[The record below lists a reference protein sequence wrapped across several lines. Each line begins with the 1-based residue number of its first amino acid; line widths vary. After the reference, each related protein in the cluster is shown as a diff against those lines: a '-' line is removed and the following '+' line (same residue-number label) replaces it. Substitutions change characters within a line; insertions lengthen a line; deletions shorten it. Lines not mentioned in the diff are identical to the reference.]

1 MKMIKKTPHW
11 ANERGS
17 SMIEIITTL
26 LFVGIALPALLQ
38 LYSYIFINSS
48 VYEVETKAVM
58 LGNQKME
65 EVITDKLSPSRGY
78 AWITT
83 SGRYPSE
90 SLSGGF
96 VRTVVIDTA
105 GKYFSGVSYAEAVVT
120 VSHDLMPNV
129 QFKCWLTRY

>member
-1 MKMIKKTPHW
+1 MKIKKITNI

-48 VYEVETKAVM
+48 VYELETKAVM
-58 LGNQKME
+58 LGTQKME
-65 EVITDKLSPSRGY
+65 EIITDKMSPARGY
-78 AWITT
+78 SWVVT

-90 SLSGGF
+90 SITGGYI
-96 VRTVVIDTA
+96 RTTTIDTA
-105 GKYFSGVSYAEAVVT
+105 GKYFSGISYAEAVVT
-120 VSHDLMPNV
+120 VSHNLMPNV